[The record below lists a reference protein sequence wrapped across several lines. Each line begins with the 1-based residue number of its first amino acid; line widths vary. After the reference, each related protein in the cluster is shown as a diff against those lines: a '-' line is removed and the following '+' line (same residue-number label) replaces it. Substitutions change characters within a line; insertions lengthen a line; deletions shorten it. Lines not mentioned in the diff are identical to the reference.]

1 MGGHSLLSV
10 AGWWVGWVYA
20 LSLAFPVLLGS
31 VELPAP
37 DPGPDEKFRR
47 WAREVVFSSPG
58 WQISKG
64 DAQSLLGLKAVA
76 TSPAPVAGNVRV
88 DVQALTAK
96 PGADYEIAEAGVEI
110 HFDKGDTEGTFRQ
123 LPGWGPGVR
132 IASGPDWKPPR
143 SFRLELR
150 SGKDAVAAGDLAMCT
165 VTIDDGPKPL
175 HLDLIPVGFVR
186 ESVAVSRA
194 ALATTAIEVRADA
207 PAKATVPI
215 AFELYQL
222 LEGKRRPLGTFE
234 KELPAGEKSMAVRLA
249 DELSPEDVE
258 KLGLTD
264 DGRAGAD
271 ETYEID
277 LMAPPPM
284 FPGSPRTCRIVA
296 ENTNDPPDLRV
307 VTLDRNKQPVDHLD
321 PEGFVTFE
329 YVGKPLRNR
338 STHVVTIDG
347 KRLGE
352 VVIDANALRG
362 GLVPLAGHDWT
373 GRAGRRCG
381 VGSACGSGCCR
392 KQKGCSGKFLCGEP
406 VPGDFMLVLVN
417 NERLHDPGDG
427 IVEEVRR
434 ALADGT
440 AKPYGSGA
448 IIVNPDGEDV
458 MTADSGGPDPK
469 KAFQPFGKP
478 GHDVA
483 SQLRRI
489 EEIVARRREAA
500 AKPDLRAVVV
510 WPERDLAAGKGV
522 RPVEGEYLQPMS
534 FLLPDADPSYV
545 QAVERALVPATAKP
559 RDVTVRAPKEW
570 ELEAHLENVISE
582 GSATTAGGTP

>member
-10 AGWWVGWVYA
+10 AGWWVAWVYA
-20 LSLAFPVLLGS
+20 LSLACPLLLGS
-31 VELPAP
+31 LELQS
-37 DPGPDEKFRR
+37 PGGGGETFDR

-58 WQISKG
+58 WQVSKG

-88 DVQALTAK
+88 GVHPLTAK
-96 PGADYEIAEAGVEI
+96 PGVDYEIAEPGVEI

-123 LPGWGPGVR
+123 LPGWGPGMR
-132 IASGPDWKPPR
+132 ITSGSDWKAPR
-143 SFRLELR
+143 SFRLELQ

-175 HLDLIPVGFVR
+175 HLDLIPVGFAR
-186 ESVAVSRA
+186 DSVEVSRA
-194 ALATTAIEVRADA
+194 ALAKTAIEVRADS
-207 PAKATVPI
+207 PAKADVPI
-215 AFELYQL
+215 TFELHQL

-234 KELPAGEKSMAVRLA
+234 KPLPAGEKSMTVRLVDA
-249 DELSPEDVE
+249 FLPEELE

-264 DGRAGAD
+264 DGLAGAD
-271 ETYEID
+271 EAYEID
-277 LMAPPPM
+277 LMASPPM
-284 FPGSPRTCRIVA
+284 FPGSPRTCRILA
-296 ENTNDPPDLRV
+296 ENTNEAPSQRLRFF
-307 VTLDRNKQPVDHLD
+307 DRNKKEVEWLD
-321 PEGFVTFE
+321 PEGFVTIDYE
-329 YVGKPLRNR
+329 GNPLRNR
-338 STHVVTIDG
+338 STHVITIDG
-347 KRLGE
+347 KRLPEE
-352 VVIDANALRG
+352 VVIDAHARRG
-362 GLVPLAGHDWT
+362 GLVSLAGHDWT

-392 KQKGCSGKFLCGEP
+392 KQAGCSGKFLCGEP
-406 VPGDFMLVLVN
+406 VPGDFMLVMVN

-427 IVEEVRR
+427 IVDEVRR

-458 MTADSGGPDPK
+458 MTAGSGGPDAK
-469 KAFQPFGKP
+469 KTFQPFGKP

-500 AKPDLRAVVV
+500 AKPDLRAVVI

-522 RPVEGEYLQPMS
+522 RQVEGEYLQPMS

-545 QAVERALVPATAKP
+545 QAVERALIPGDAGA

-570 ELEAHLENVISE
+570 ELGAHLENVISE
-582 GSATTAGGTP
+582 GKSTSAGATP